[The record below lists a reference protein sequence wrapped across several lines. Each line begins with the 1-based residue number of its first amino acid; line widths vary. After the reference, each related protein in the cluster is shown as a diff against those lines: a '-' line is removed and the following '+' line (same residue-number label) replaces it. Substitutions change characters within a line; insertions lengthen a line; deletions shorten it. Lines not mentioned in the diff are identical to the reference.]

1 MNWLD
6 IVILA
11 AGGFLALAGLWM
23 GGVHAGVMV
32 AGVLVGVAL
41 ASRLHGRVEPLFA
54 QFTDSANAAEVAGFA
69 AVFIVVLAAA
79 FVASFLART
88 ILRSCMLGWSDNLV
102 GLGLGV
108 VVAFVIGSA
117 LLSLV
122 QTHPVSGMEQTIDDS
137 ALGSFLA
144 DNFDVVLRGMRFF
157 PKDLGT

>member
-11 AGGFLALAGLWM
+11 VGGFIALAGLRM
-23 GGVHAGVMV
+23 GGVHAAVSGV
-32 AGVLVGVAL
+32 GVLVGVAL
-41 ASRLHGRVEPLFA
+41 ASRLDSRVEPIFS
-54 QFTDSANAAEVAGFA
+54 QFTDSANAAEIGGFA
-69 AVFIVVLAAA
+69 AVFIAVLAAA

-88 ILRSCMLGWSDNLV
+88 VLKTLMLGWADNLA

-108 VVAFVIGSA
+108 VITFVIGSTV
-117 LLSLV
+117 LSHI
-122 QTHPVSGMEQTIDDS
+122 QSHPVKGMEQTIDDS

-144 DNFDVVLRGMRFF
+144 DNFDVVLRGLRFV